1 MSRKIEQLNKT
12 PPKKKDGRAKNG
24 GARANSGPAPKAE
37 NVVVQELKVL
47 IDNHGKEDVELKAA
61 GGRVVKKARVL
72 VLLDKLFTDGYGGN
86 IQAIKEYLDRVLGK
100 AVQPIS
106 GPDKDKPL
114 SINIAVDSTI
124 ANKYALN
131 TGPKDTGGGP
141 PSLPGIELRAP
152 VWQNNPRSGGDQ
164 RAGAVAT

>member
-1 MSRKIEQLNKT
+1 M
-12 PPKKKDGRAKNG
+12 PKKTEKLKKPPRGKNG
-24 GARANSGPAPKAE
+24 GARPGSGRKALAE
-37 NVVVQELKVL
+37 TPIVQELKVL
-47 IDNHGKEDVELKAA
+47 IDNHGKDLVELATKN
-61 GGRVVKKARVL
+61 GVVKKARVL
-72 VLLDKLFTDGYGGN
+72 ILLDKLFVDGYGGN

-141 PSLPGIELRAP
+141 PSLPGIELRAQ